1 MVAQLLNNSGE
12 LRAEIISMGM
22 GLFLSSSSNYP
33 SEIVE
38 AISLKMRVLRNDL
51 IPINREYNDATAE
64 RQIVIR
70 NTILSKGLPGD
81 PLVRRMWGFRCK

>member
-1 MVAQLLNNSGE
+1 
-12 LRAEIISMGM
+12 
-22 GLFLSSSSNYP
+22 
-33 SEIVE
+33 
-38 AISLKMRVLRNDL
+38 MRVLRNDL

-81 PLVRRMWGFRCK
+81 PLVRRMWGFRYR